1 MAEKK
6 PSDAL
11 VKLARAE
18 DAKKAMAEYHANAA
32 AVDANTERLRA
43 LRLAREAAEAAAKP
57 AAAPKRKGAKGTK
70 SAPKAKAA
78 PGKLSDWLTEQKSSG
93 RSS

>member
-6 PSDAL
+6 PNDAL

-18 DAKKAMAEYHANAA
+18 DAKKAMAEYQANAK

-43 LRLAREAAEAAAKP
+43 LRLQREAAEAAAPKPAPAPKRKP
-57 AAAPKRKGAKGTK
+57 AAAKKTK
-70 SAPKAKAA
+70 VAT
-78 PGKLSDWLTEQKSSG
+78 GKLSEWLTEQKGSG
-93 RSS
+93 RNN

>member
-6 PSDAL
+6 PNDAL

-18 DAKKAMAEYHANAA
+18 DAKKAMAEYQANAK

-43 LRLAREAAEAAAKP
+43 LRLEREAAA
-57 AAAPKRKGAKGTK
+57 AAAPKAAPASKRKPAAKKT
-70 SAPKAKAA
+70 KAA
-78 PGKLSDWLTEQKSSG
+78 TGKLSEWLTEQKGSG
-93 RSS
+93 RNN

>member
-6 PSDAL
+6 PNDAL

-18 DAKKAMAEYHANAA
+18 DAKKAMAEYQANAK

-43 LRLAREAAEAAAKP
+43 LRLQREAAEAAAPK
-57 AAAPKRKGAKGTK
+57 AAPAPKRKAAAKKT
-70 SAPKAKAA
+70 KAA
-78 PGKLSDWLTEQKSSG
+78 TGKLSEWLTEQKGSG
-93 RSS
+93 RNN

>member
-6 PSDAL
+6 PNDAL

-18 DAKKAMAEYHANAA
+18 DAKKAMAEYQANAK

-43 LRLAREAAEAAAKP
+43 LRLQREAAEAAAPKP
-57 AAAPKRKGAKGTK
+57 APAPKRKPAAK
-70 SAPKAKAA
+70 KAKVAT
-78 PGKLSDWLTEQKSSG
+78 GKLSEWLTEQKGSG
-93 RSS
+93 RNN

>member
-6 PSDAL
+6 PNDAL

-18 DAKKAMAEYHANAA
+18 DAKKAMAEYQANAK

-43 LRLAREAAEAAAKP
+43 LRLQREAAEAAAPK
-57 AAAPKRKGAKGTK
+57 AAPAPKRKPAAKKTK
-70 SAPKAKAA
+70 VAT
-78 PGKLSDWLTEQKSSG
+78 GKLSEWLTEQKGSG
-93 RSS
+93 RNN

>member
-6 PSDAL
+6 PNDAL

-18 DAKKAMAEYHANAA
+18 DAKKAMAEYQANAK

-43 LRLAREAAEAAAKP
+43 LRLQREAAEAAAPKAAPIPKRKP
-57 AAAPKRKGAKGTK
+57 AAKKT
-70 SAPKAKAA
+70 KAA
-78 PGKLSDWLTEQKSSG
+78 TGKLSEWLTEQKGSG
-93 RSS
+93 RNN

>member
-6 PSDAL
+6 PNDAL

-18 DAKKAMAEYHANAA
+18 DAKKAMAEYQANAK

-43 LRLAREAAEAAAKP
+43 LRLQREAAEAAAPK
-57 AAAPKRKGAKGTK
+57 AAPAPKRKPAAKKT
-70 SAPKAKAA
+70 KAA
-78 PGKLSDWLTEQKSSG
+78 TGKLSEWLTEQKGSG
-93 RSS
+93 RNN